1 MRASCRALEEKKR
14 LTLFLYFCNY
24 RTMKKPDPLL
34 VMRSADRFL
43 APGAEARLAILR
55 LPFSPHS
62 TGMIAGE
69 VQDEL
74 EISASTLSHQLE
86 KLKRVGLVNVR
97 RVGAF
102 LWYSANTAKLFRAG
116 FGSIDIEPTRVYKTE
131 QARDFLGSTGLDVEK
146 VKPLID
152 GKFISAFAR
161 GAKTKRSRKRRWT
174 VSLCA
179 DLL

>member
-69 VQDEL
+69 VQEEL
-74 EISASTLSHQLE
+74 EIPASTLSHQLE